1 MNSRWVVWM
10 STSLMFGAT
19 LIWMVLIS
27 AMPRES
33 AGSGPSKNAVFS
45 VDSHRPAVSGS
56 GSDAPQSPESQ
67 KPAEATSSATTS
79 APQPPGEPVE
89 KRIVPV
95 VSLGDGVRIGAVQI
109 TGPKSYAHQ
118 VKAVVLLEGDYKDVV
133 RFRVLI
139 PIKTERVIQQ
149 MERVPFVAVTGIVDL
164 KVS

>member
-1 MNSRWVVWM
+1 MNRRWVIARI
-10 STSLMFGAT
+10 TSLMLGAI
-19 LIWMVLIS
+19 LIWMVSVS

-33 AGSGPSKNAVFS
+33 AGPGAPKNAVFS
-45 VDSHRPAVSGS
+45 ADSHIPSVSES
-56 GSDAPQSPESQ
+56 GSDAPRSAESN
-67 KPAEATSSATTS
+67 KPADAVSPSATS
-79 APQPPGEPVE
+79 APEPPGEPVE

-109 TGPKSYAHQ
+109 AGPRSYAQQ